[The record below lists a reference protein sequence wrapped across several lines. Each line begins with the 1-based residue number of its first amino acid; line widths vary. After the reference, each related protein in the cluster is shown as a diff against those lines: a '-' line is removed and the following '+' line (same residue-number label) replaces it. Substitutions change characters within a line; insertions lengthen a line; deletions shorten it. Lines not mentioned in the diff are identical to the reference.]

1 LIGVA
6 AYFIIKRRYGNQF
19 SILNYI
25 KEIINKRR
33 QRSNKTAPLVEEP
46 FSDKEIEKR
55 DLNINT
61 SVSADDSIDVE
72 KK

>member
-61 SVSADDSIDVE
+61 SVSVDDSIDVE

>member
-1 LIGVA
+1 MIGVA